1 MEKIPANKLAKY
13 ISLASIGT
21 LVEWYDLFVV
31 GVAASLIWPTLFYP
45 KGIGAAALAAS
56 ISTYGSIYFTR
67 PIGAIIFGH
76 FGDKIGRK
84 TMLIWTLLLSSIGM
98 IGMALT
104 PPFVSIGLLAPILIL
119 IFRLIQGIGLGGEY
133 GGAATILIEYTANTN
148 RRAYY
153 SSFLQ
158 ATVPLG
164 ALFAILGLFL
174 GRTYMTAA
182 EFATIGW
189 RILLGIGAVA
199 LIIGGF
205 IRYVLMESPLFQELL
220 KKKEIEKAP
229 VTTVLK
235 EKWKTMILLGL
246 SWAYIVTIFAIIY
259 FPTGLS
265 YMASLKISLG
275 IIYSGLFAGAIGG
288 IIGNIVGGRLGDI
301 IGRKKVMIISA
312 ILTAIFSYSY
322 FPLVGIK
329 IATSIILANFLLNF
343 SYFLGYG
350 VVAAFFTEH
359 FLTKYRYTGAGFS
372 YQIAAIV
379 TGIYTSLLLPTAI
392 VVSRGIISAV
402 PYIIV
407 MSISLVI
414 IAILSLIPL
423 KETKNISIS

>member
-1 MEKIPANKLAKY
+1 MEKIPTTTLAKY

-45 KGIGAAALAAS
+45 TGIGAAALAAS
-56 ISTYGSIYFTR
+56 ISTYGSIFFTR

-84 TMLIWTLLLSSIGM
+84 TMLIWTLLLSSVGM

-133 GGAATILIEYTANTN
+133 GGAATILIEYTAKTN
-148 RRAYY
+148 KRAYY

-220 KKKEIEKAP
+220 KKKEIERSP

-235 EKWKTMILLGL
+235 ERWKAIFLLGL

-265 YMASLKISLG
+265 YMAALKIPLG
-275 IIYSGLFAGAIGG
+275 IVYSGLFAGAIG
-288 IIGNIVGGRLGDI
+288 V
-301 IGRKKVMIISA
+301 
-312 ILTAIFSYSY
+312 
-322 FPLVGIK
+322 
-329 IATSIILANFLLNF
+329 
-343 SYFLGYG
+343 
-350 VVAAFFTEH
+350 
-359 FLTKYRYTGAGFS
+359 
-372 YQIAAIV
+372 
-379 TGIYTSLLLPTAI
+379 
-392 VVSRGIISAV
+392 
-402 PYIIV
+402 
-407 MSISLVI
+407 
-414 IAILSLIPL
+414 
-423 KETKNISIS
+423 